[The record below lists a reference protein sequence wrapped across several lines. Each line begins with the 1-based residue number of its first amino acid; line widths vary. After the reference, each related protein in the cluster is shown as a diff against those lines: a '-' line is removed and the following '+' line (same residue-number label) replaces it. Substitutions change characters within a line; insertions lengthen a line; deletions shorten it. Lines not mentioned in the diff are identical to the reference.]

1 MNRKIWM
8 FFATMFIWVSV
19 AGQSKRDTA
28 KIIKEIE
35 DVLSFSR
42 KPVIS
47 YETETRINAV
57 PAIGEEDV
65 LTMNGKFVK
74 NGRQLYYRSGDD
86 EILIVD
92 SIMLQISHKRKS
104 IWILKLN
111 QKQQEDF
118 INGLPAQKQ
127 MPDVFGK
134 NFIVQ
139 KEVSDDKQASVSFYS
154 KNYGETGNSTKTT
167 IEYDVKQMLPQAFRM
182 EISMKEEADEE
193 LLAALS
199 AEGIDVSRLVVKED
213 GKSMLTRKQFVNIT
227 LKNWSL
233 DEEKPQAI
241 PSPYDYV
248 VAGFETGEPVGKGLY
263 ADYEV
268 RRLF

>member
-92 SIMLQISHKRKS
+92 RIMVQISHKRKS

-111 QKQQEDF
+111 QKQ
-118 INGLPAQKQ
+118 
-127 MPDVFGK
+127 
-134 NFIVQ
+134 
-139 KEVSDDKQASVSFYS
+139 
-154 KNYGETGNSTKTT
+154 
-167 IEYDVKQMLPQAFRM
+167 
-182 EISMKEEADEE
+182 
-193 LLAALS
+193 
-199 AEGIDVSRLVVKED
+199 
-213 GKSMLTRKQFVNIT
+213 
-227 LKNWSL
+227 
-233 DEEKPQAI
+233 
-241 PSPYDYV
+241 
-248 VAGFETGEPVGKGLY
+248 
-263 ADYEV
+263 
-268 RRLF
+268 